1 MALHTGPGDLRKE
14 SNVKGKTTEE
24 RSPFENNLSTLP
36 PPQKKKKI
44 WIFGPMAKRKEVMF
58 GLRQHISAQKSN
70 QEINDLDEC
79 IRNTKQMK

>member
-1 MALHTGPGDLRKE
+1 
-14 SNVKGKTTEE
+14 
-24 RSPFENNLSTLP
+24 
-36 PPQKKKKI
+36 
-44 WIFGPMAKRKEVMF
+44 MAKRKEVMF